1 MWTVIEGL
9 TGSGKTW
16 LQTRLIRKEWLQG
29 ADAWVNYPVN
39 FSDDN
44 NGVYRWHALEEIF
57 HLNKAIVGID
67 EAQELVGFWQSMPVS
82 FRSKIAQ
89 HRKHFLDFY
98 TTTQDFNNIHVQL
111 RRNVHEIFRC
121 ESILRFPRKDR
132 IKPIIQII
140 KVIKKVRAIKGDN
153 DAIKFVAVGWPKYFI
168 ISRLWTREY
177 YNTYAD
183 IGFERF
189 ICKIKFE
196 LKPERK
202 RREGQWIL
210 KVYSRDLVNQGKARL

>member
-16 LQTRLIRKEWLQG
+16 LQTQLIRKEWLNG

-44 NGVYRWHALEEIF
+44 NGVFRWHALEEIF

-98 TTTQDFNNIHVQL
+98 TTTQDFNNIHIQL
-111 RRNVHEIFRC
+111 RRNVHEIYRC
-121 ESILRFPRKDR
+121 ESLARFPRKDR
-132 IKPIIQII
+132 IKPLFQII
-140 KVIKKVRAIKGDN
+140 KD
-153 DAIKFVAVGWPKYFI
+153 
-168 ISRLWTREY
+168 
-177 YNTYAD
+177 
-183 IGFERF
+183 
-189 ICKIKFE
+189 
-196 LKPERK
+196 RK
-202 RREGQWIL
+202 S
-210 KVYSRDLVNQGKARL
+210 VV

>member
-16 LQTRLIRKEWLQG
+16 LQTQLIRKEWLNG

-44 NGVYRWHALEEIF
+44 NGVFRWHALEEIF

-98 TTTQDFNNIHVQL
+98 TTTQDFNNIHIQL
-111 RRNVHEIFRC
+111 RRNVHEIYRC
-121 ESILRFPRKDR
+121 ESLARFPRKDR
-132 IKPIIQII
+132 IKPLFQII
-140 KVIKKVRAIKGDN
+140 KVIRKVRAIKGN
-153 DAIKFVAVGWPKYFI
+153 NEAIKFITVGWPKYYL

-189 ICKIKFE
+189 ICKIKYE

-202 RREGQWIL
+202 KKQGQWIM
-210 KVYSRDLVNQGKARL
+210 KIYSRDLVNQGKARL